1 MEAWAELGQTWAQD
15 EGPAALG
22 PLAEPAEQPGEGE
35 VVGREKDGST
45 AQHPLYV
52 GHAAIDTR
60 LRSDHLTWLGP
71 GALLLRS
78 SMFPMANGLARP
90 VKGPTPLR
98 DGELLWLTESTW
110 IVGRG

>member
-1 MEAWAELGQTWAQD
+1 MSQD
-15 EGPAALG
+15 GGPAR
-22 PLAEPAEQPGEGE
+22 LAESLELVFGPEDGRRITPKPGE

-78 SMFPMANGLARP
+78 SMIPMANGLARP

-110 IVGRG
+110 IVGRA